1 MNKIILGILG
11 IFMISLML
19 GGVFANHGIN
29 TNAIKE
35 ESKDSYVDKDS
46 KVIDLSKEDK
56 KLKETDR
63 KAREKKHLVRPY
75 EVQVYLSP
83 EKHITGYGEP
93 ATYKVVI
100 KDNHP
105 KPLCPKGTIC
115 AVKAYTYKIVFDSR
129 KGVKGELEQ
138 ERITLTAGEKK
149 AVKLTVSSKKSGV
162 NSFVVKVKGEDSEA
176 RAKGI
181 LFVSREPIPTEGMFF
196 QGSGFVVNQDETDG
210 MLVDLKI
217 LKTNG
222 DLKGKITI
230 GNRPFK
236 LKGSLSRDG
245 NVEFKFS
252 SPQGDHYGKFSGKVK
267 KFPTFKLLKGDLTFN
282 GKTYKLTV
290 FSKHR
295 VYIREVSSEDK
306 RTTTRIKDT
315 IVLKK
320 KLREITSRDTID
332 SIDSSE
338 DLEDS
343 EEETYISPIK
353 IKRKKFLGIFPYGK
367 KLLELEIVKGDE
379 VIKITIKEKQRKRI
393 KGLDIEVGSLEDE
406 ENIEITIE
414 EVEEA

>member
-1 MNKIILGILG
+1 MV
-11 IFMISLML
+11 SLML
-19 GGVFANHGIN
+19 GGVFAQADLSRDKSGKGSDRVIVLENKDLNKG
-29 TNAIKE
+29 IKE
-35 ESKDSYVDKDS
+35 
-46 KVIDLSKEDK
+46 IEDK

-75 EVQVYLSP
+75 EVRVYLSP
-83 EKHITGYGEP
+83 EKHIVSSGES
-93 ATYKVVI
+93 ATYKVII

-105 KPLCPKGTIC
+105 KIDCRAVDLAPGAICPSE
-115 AVKAYTYKIVFDSR
+115 YTYKIVFDSR

-149 AVKLTVSSKKSGV
+149 AVKLTVSSKKLGV
-162 NSFVVKVKGEDSEA
+162 NSFVVKVKGKDSEA

-181 LFVSREPIPTEGMFF
+181 LFVSREPKPTEGMFF
-196 QGSGFVVNQDETDG
+196 KGSGFAVNKGETDG
-210 MLVDLKI
+210 MLIDLKI

-230 GNRPFK
+230 FNSPFK

-252 SPQGDHYGKFSGKVK
+252 NPQGDHYGKFSGKVK
-267 KFPTFKLLKGDLTFN
+267 KFPTFKLLKGDLTFK

-295 VYIREVSSEDK
+295 VYIKEVSSEDK
-306 RTTTRIKDT
+306 RTTARIKDT

-320 KLREITSRDTID
+320 KLRDTID

-338 DLEDS
+338 DLEVS

-393 KGLDIEVGSLEDE
+393 KGLDIEVGSLADE